1 MKYLFGRLM
10 SKIELI
16 MRGIFFQRFQGPI
29 EISLNYLRACHH
41 LISSMD
47 KFLFE
52 ITNQKSV

>member
-1 MKYLFGRLM
+1 M